1 MVYEV
6 GYGKPP
12 AETRFQK
19 GQSGNPRGRPRSRTL
34 AELLGEALS
43 RRSAFVNPDG
53 SPMTRA
59 GSIFAGLVGAAE
71 GTELKAKRLLFEV
84 LVKLQRAN
92 VGCPSDLY
100 LPKIEV
106 DSGDEA
112 HDEIAA
118 GMAHIAAGTA
128 RDGAARGTMPSQ
140 RAAGSEAQTGAETR
154 EAEPARDLQNR

>member
-1 MVYEV
+1 MTDEPQDYQDYQV

-19 GQSGNPRGRPRSRTL
+19 GQSGNPQGRPRSKTL

-59 GSIFAGLVGAAE
+59 ESIFAGLVGAAE

-92 VGCPSDLY
+92 VGCPGDLY
-100 LPKIEV
+100 LPKIELV
-106 DSGDEA
+106 DGEGEA
-112 HDEIAA
+112 REEIAA
-118 GMAHIAAGTA
+118 GMARIAEEME
-128 RDGAARGTMPSQ
+128 RD
-140 RAAGSEAQTGAETR
+140 
-154 EAEPARDLQNR
+154 

>member
-1 MVYEV
+1 MTDEPQDSQDYQV

-53 SPMTRA
+53 SPMTRDE
-59 GSIFAGLVGAAE
+59 SIFAGIVGAAE

-92 VGCPSDLY
+92 VGCPGDLY
-100 LPKIEV
+100 LPKIELV
-106 DSGDEA
+106 DSEA
-112 HDEIAA
+112 REEIAA
-118 GMAHIAAGTA
+118 GMAWTVEETERNAATDM
-128 RDGAARGTMPSQ
+128 R
-140 RAAGSEAQTGAETR
+140 ET
-154 EAEPARDLQNR
+154 EPAGDLQNR